1 MVSWSYAY
9 SLEFYFRFCSVGSY
23 VSGIPTIYS
32 IFFSVPIEGKD
43 LISGGEFGFEASIV
57 ETILELGVSLFV
69 IYLIKKEKEG
79 ENYE

>member
-1 MVSWSYAY
+1 M
-9 SLEFYFRFCSVGSY
+9 EFYFRFCSVGSY

-57 ETILELGVSLFV
+57 ETMLELSISLFV
-69 IYLIKKEKEG
+69 IYLIKKEKKG